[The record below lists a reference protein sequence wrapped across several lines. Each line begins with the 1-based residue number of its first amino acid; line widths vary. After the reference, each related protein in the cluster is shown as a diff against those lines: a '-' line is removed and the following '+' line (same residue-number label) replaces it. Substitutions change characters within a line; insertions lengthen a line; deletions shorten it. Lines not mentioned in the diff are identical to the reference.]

1 MAAAP
6 LGTRIRSILKW
17 DSLSKKRAMIKKHRS
32 SPSSSSSSS
41 SLSLSLSSVSVSF
54 LRRFSSSST
63 ATAAGKTKKKSL
75 LFRAVKYTT
84 GTAITG
90 LGLYAAGAGLALN
103 NESFKKDV
111 WMANKQVTGGQE
123 GLEAVQAVYT
133 KLMDPGKLATETQ
146 QKANDLIDNGKQ
158 RVESVQ
164 KSVSGAVEGVE
175 NAYNTTK
182 ASVFDSYNSA
192 VDSVDKAKNWV
203 SISPFKHH

>member
-32 SPSSSSSSS
+32 SHSSSS

-63 ATAAGKTKKKSL
+63 ATATAAGKTKKKSL
-75 LFRAVKYTT
+75 LFRAVKWTT

-133 KLMDPGKLATETQ
+133 KLIDPGKLATETQ
-146 QKANDLIDNGKQ
+146 QKANDLIDNGKK

-164 KSVSGAVEGVE
+164 KSVSGAVEDVE

-182 ASVFDSYNSA
+182 ASVLDSYNSA